1 MINGKKHTPSSG
13 TLKKMKAR
21 AAAEA
26 AMAKAKPKASAMAK
40 AKPKASAM
48 AKAKPKAPVP
58 ANKYAT
64 PYVNPKIKAPIPV
77 KMPEGIKNK
86 RTNTMFTRGKM
97 DPTGG
102 L

>member
-1 MINGKKHTPSSG
+1 MPTVMINGKKHTPSSG

-26 AMAKAKPKASAMAK
+26 AAKKAMPKAKS
-40 AKPKASAM
+40 
-48 AKAKPKAPVP
+48 
-58 ANKYAT
+58 AT
-64 PYVNPKIKAPIPV
+64 PKAPIPAV
-77 KMPEGIKNK
+77 RAGKSGATSKMKAPIPAKMPEGIKNK